1 VLDPAALAAVE
12 AKYLET
18 QPLKRLLQPEEIAA
32 LTVFL
37 VNGPAGITGE
47 VIRMDAGLH
56 LNG

>member
-1 VLDPAALAAVE
+1 VLDPEALAAVE

-18 QPLKRLLQPEEIAA
+18 QPLKRLLQPDEVAE
-32 LTVFL
+32 LTLFL

-47 VIRMDAGLH
+47 IFRIDNGLH